1 MKADIIVLAH
11 IIIVC
16 YPLLFFSPCRISS
29 LLLSIHNIIRSHV
42 CWHVYGLLY
51 RSDRDYNEAIKAYK
65 QALRIDSDNLQ
76 ILRDLSMLQIQM
88 RDLHGFM
95 ETRQT
100 LLTLKSNGKP
110 NWLAFALARH
120 MTGDLRGAIS
130 VIDIYL
136 GTLTEGSPEL
146 DPGFESGELALY
158 RNSLLAEIPNNYEE
172 ALKHLEECEKVV
184 VDRGSWLISKAKY
197 QLGMGDFDAAHT
209 TIMSMYA
216 RGMTDDFLI
225 HSLYMLSILK
235 LNDKKLIDD
244 TMRLKGTRSLAS
256 FLPLTKEQKQKLL
269 TAYRDELAPLYPKS
283 YAVQRIPLVLVPN
296 DELAAALDPFCRKD
310 LTKGVPSLCS
320 ELSCF
325 FLMEKEG
332 VLVKAEDPADIKS
345 HPIFAIVVKLVDS
358 YITSLES
365 CSKFAAS
372 DEKEEAPSTLLWAMY
387 LRGGLYELEGEYT
400 KGVAVLDKCLEHT
413 PTAVDVYELKARM
426 LKAAGDVKAAVEALD
441 LGRDL
446 DRQDRYINNQTTR
459 YMLMAGMEDVALERI
474 SMFTRHEGN
483 PEQNLFDM
491 QCSWYELELAACLRR
506 KEHWGRSLKKYCKC
520 ISWLRLS

>member
-1 MKADIIVLAH
+1 MLLLYGWRVGWH
-11 IIIVC
+11 ILSWLTNPPLF
-16 YPLLFFSPCRISS
+16 PLLVCV
-29 LLLSIHNIIRSHV
+29 LYCRSHV

-95 ETRQT
+95 ETRQA

-146 DPGFESGELALY
+146 DRGFESGELALY

-172 ALKHLEECEKVV
+172 ALKHLDECEKVV
-184 VDRGSWLISKAKY
+184 VDRGSWLTAKAKY
-197 QLGMGDFDAAHT
+197 QLILGDFDAAHES
-209 TIMSMYA
+209 ILSLFE

-225 HSLYMLSILK
+225 HSLYMLCVLK
-235 LNDKKLIDD
+235 LNEDKLVKDAL
-244 TMRLKGTRSLAS
+244 RLKGTRSLAS
-256 FLPLTKEQKQKLL
+256 FLPLTKEQQQTLRA
-269 TAYRDELAPLYPKS
+269 AYKDELAPLYPKS
-283 YAVQRIPLVLVPN
+283 YAVQRIPLALMEP
-296 DELAAALDPFCRKD
+296 DELPAALDPFCRKD

-325 FLMEKEG
+325 FLVERNG
-332 VLVKAEDPADIKS
+332 VLVKAEDPVDIKG
-345 HPIFAIVVKLVDS
+345 HPKFHGIVKMVDG
-358 YITSLES
+358 YIESLQS
-365 CSKFAAS
+365 CLKFAPS
-372 DEKEEAPSTLLWAMY
+372 DESEEAPSTLLWAMY
-387 LRGGLYELEGEYT
+387 LRAGLYELEGEYE
-400 KGVAVLDKCLEHT
+400 KGVAMLDKCLEHT

-426 LKAAGDVKAAVEALD
+426 LRAAGDVKAAVEALD

-459 YMLMAGMEDVALERI
+459 YMLMAGMETEALQRI

-491 QCSWYELELAACLRR
+491 QCSW
-506 KEHWGRSLKKYCKC
+506 
-520 ISWLRLS
+520 